1 MVGEPDYILIDFV
14 ILISGD
20 CTSSCGRGERGC
32 SSVQVQLASSS
43 SRVQCSKT
51 PNKAPNI
58 QRHNPIK
65 LLTESGPMSPQL
77 IWPAWY
83 CQVGRHNW
91 ASRGREGG
99 LQAGF
104 SKVNP
109 FFRMFVSYLKTYLFG
124 AYLWKYVPGSE
135 IFCIFVFHAYLQQ
148 LSIKHT
154 ASLAPF
160 YMVMAS

>member
-32 SSVQVQLASSS
+32 SPVQVQLASSS

-65 LLTESGPMSPQL
+65 LLTESGPMSPTINLTTLILPGGPPQL
-77 IWPAWY
+77 GK
-83 CQVGRHNW
+83 QRK
-91 ASRGREGG
+91 GG
-99 LQAGF
+99 WVAGWLF
-104 SKVNP
+104 QGEPIFQNVCVI
-109 FFRMFVSYLKTYLFG
+109 FEDIFV
-124 AYLWKYVPGSE
+124 W
-135 IFCIFVFHAYLQQ
+135 CIFVEICAWFRNILHICISCIFTA
-148 LSIKHT
+148 IKH
-154 ASLAPF
+154 
-160 YMVMAS
+160 

>member
-32 SSVQVQLASSS
+32 SPVQVQLASSA

-109 FFRMFVSYLKTYLFG
+109 FFIFVIFEDIFVWCIL
-124 AYLWKYVPGSE
+124 VE
-135 IFCIFVFHAYLQQ
+135 ICAWFRNILHICISCIFTA
-148 LSIKHT
+148 IKH
-154 ASLAPF
+154 
-160 YMVMAS
+160 